1 MNIEQLTLHV
11 EQMAKQAAILDRQRG
26 EHHVALFD
34 ERLFICRSRLLTPCV
49 KEAKATLDA
58 ITREQYEGK
67 LTALRAEYLTERLV
81 AQIAA
86 IQREISTTTIRK
98 NEIKHS
104 SHFRK
109 PINVLYQELAQH
121 QEWARRL
128 REMVLEKEQAVSSS
142 PSIQRAE
149 AQQALLATEQR
160 LKRCEA
166 ALLKLENQIMYREKH
181 Q

>member
-1 MNIEQLTLHV
+1 MNINQLSENL
-11 EQMAKQAAILDRQRG
+11 EQMAKQAALLDRQRG
-26 EHHVALFD
+26 EHHVPLFD
-34 ERLFICRSRLLTPCV
+34 ERLFHCRSRLLVPCV
-49 KEAKATLDA
+49 KEANATLDA
-58 ITREQYEGK
+58 IIREQNAEK

-86 IQREISTTTIRK
+86 IQREISTTKIRK

-128 REMVLEKEQAVSSS
+128 KEMVLEKQHALDTA
-142 PSIQRAE
+142 PSFMRSE
-149 AQQALLATEQR
+149 AQKVLLATEQR
-160 LKRCEA
+160 LERCQA
-166 ALLKLENQIMYREKH
+166 ALLKLENQITYREKH

>member
-1 MNIEQLTLHV
+1 MNIEQLSQSLEH
-11 EQMAKQAAILDRQRG
+11 MANQAATLDRQRG
-26 EHHVALFD
+26 EHHVPLFD
-34 ERLFICRSRLLTPCV
+34 ERLFSCRSRLLTPCV
-49 KEAKATLDA
+49 KEAKSTLDA
-58 ITREQYEGK
+58 IIREQNENK

-81 AQIAA
+81 AQIGA
-86 IQREISTTTIRK
+86 IQREISTTKIRK

-128 REMVLEKEQAVSSS
+128 REMVLEKERAVETA
-142 PSIQRAE
+142 PSFMRAE
-149 AQQALLATEQR
+149 AQKVLLATDQR
-160 LKRCEA
+160 LARCEA
-166 ALLKLENQIMYREKH
+166 ALLKLENQITHREKH

>member
-1 MNIEQLTLHV
+1 MNIEQLSAHL
-11 EQMAKQAAILDRQRG
+11 EQMAKQAAMLDRQRG
-26 EHHVALFD
+26 EHHVPLFD
-34 ERLFICRSRLLTPCV
+34 ERLFSCRSRLLVPCV
-49 KEAKATLDA
+49 KEAKATLA
-58 ITREQYEGK
+58 TLVREQKEGL
-67 LTALRAEYLTERLV
+67 LTALRAEYITERLV

-86 IQREISTTTIRK
+86 IQREISTTKIRK

-128 REMVLEKEQAVSSS
+128 REMVLDKERAVETA
-142 PSIQRAE
+142 PSFARAE
-149 AQQALLATEQR
+149 AQKVLLATEQR
-160 LKRCEA
+160 LERCEA
-166 ALLKLENQIMYREKH
+166 ALVKLENQITHREKH